1 MKQNYDFR
9 FNMPTPSDKAIEGH
23 KDFDALMKEFEKT
36 TTTASPAQTRPIYIT
51 WMARAAGVAILIGG
65 LAWVFSINSE
75 KSIETRTIKHFAS
88 QEYVNP
94 PIKGLRDAPTEAKL
108 VAEKGGAIKSK
119 SGSTYQIAANSL
131 QTQDGQPVTGE
142 VTIKYREMHDYVD
155 FFLSGIPMEYDSAG
169 TKYQLESAGMVE
181 IYAEQ
186 NGEKLAISPERPIQ
200 VELISKLPL
209 KKSEVVPKFNIYQLD
224 IPERNWNFRD
234 VDNVQLVKREEGNK
248 GSEKEIL
255 KSIAKKERTAIA
267 SIESEFPEPKSPL
280 KPQKANGN
288 DFVFNLDFQGEQ
300 ILSSESVSADESKRL
315 FEKYQDAMWQVKL
328 GTGVAASDLNQAWDN
343 AQIKPLSNIDFELSL
358 IKDGKPLKVIVNP
371 VMSGEEYQNALEEY
385 QGLLAEYSKE
395 LKARNGKVSSAIA
408 DVKDKFSN
416 QRNSALANLEA
427 VVDDAYYPATVINR
441 FAVTDFGIW
450 NCDRPYLPKGEKI
463 AGSFVDD
470 KNNKFD
476 DHTAFLVDRNRNTV
490 IRYYAT
496 EGTKVKVN
504 EKSDNLLW
512 IVTNDEK
519 IAVFR
524 PEDFAKLEES
534 NLEKTFVL
542 DVIDAPLASEADI
555 REILAF

>member
-1 MKQNYDFR
+1 MKHNYDFR

-36 TTTASPAQTRPIYIT
+36 TTTAPLAPTRSIYRT

-65 LAWVFSINSE
+65 LVWVFTQFNSDSFE
-75 KSIETRTIKHFAS
+75 KRQDAHFAS
-88 QEYVNP
+88 QEFVNP
-94 PIKGLRDAPTEAKL
+94 PIKGFKDAPTEAKL
-108 VAEKGGAIKSK
+108 VAEKGGAIRSE

-155 FFLSGIPMEYDSAG
+155 FFLSGIPMTYDSAG
-169 TKYQLESAGMVE
+169 TTYQLESAGMVE

-186 NGEKLAISPERPIQ
+186 NGEKLAISPDRPIQ

-209 KKSEVVPKFNIYQLD
+209 KKSEIVPKFNIYQLD
-224 IPERNWNFRD
+224 ILARNWNFRD
-234 VDNVQLVKREEGNK
+234 VDNVQLVEREEDEN
-248 GSEKEIL
+248 SEGQIL
-255 KSIAKKERTAIA
+255 KDFAKKERSAIA
-267 SIESEFPEPKSPL
+267 SVESEFPEPKSPL

-288 DFVFNLDFQGEQ
+288 DFVFNLDFQGDQ
-300 ILSSESVSADESKRL
+300 ILSSNSVSADESKKL
-315 FEKYQDAMWQVKL
+315 FEKYQEAMWQVKP
-328 GTGVAASDLNQAWDN
+328 GTGVSANDLRQAWDD
-343 AQIKPLSNIDFELSL
+343 AQIKPLSNTDFELSL
-358 IKDGKPLKVIVNP
+358 IKDGQRLNVIVNP
-371 VMSGEEYQNALEEY
+371 VMSGEEYQKELENY
-385 QGLLAEYSKE
+385 QALLAEYSKQLE
-395 LKARNGKVSSAIA
+395 ARNSKVSAAIA
-408 DVKDKFSN
+408 EVKDKFSN
-416 QRNSALANLEA
+416 QKEEALANLEA
-427 VVDDAYYPATVINR
+427 LVDDAYYPATVINR

-496 EGTKVKVN
+496 EGTKVNVN
-504 EKSDNLLW
+504 EKSDHLLW

-519 IAVFR
+519 LAIFR
-524 PEDFAKLEES
+524 PEDFAKLE
-534 NLEKTFVL
+534 NTDLEKTFVM

>member
-1 MKQNYDFR
+1 MKHNYDFR

-36 TTTASPAQTRPIYIT
+36 TTTAPLAPTRSIYRT

-65 LAWVFSINSE
+65 LVWVFTQFNSDSFE
-75 KSIETRTIKHFAS
+75 KRQDAHFAS
-88 QEYVNP
+88 QEFVNP
-94 PIKGLRDAPTEAKL
+94 PIKGFKDAPTEAKL
-108 VAEKGGAIKSK
+108 VAEKGGAIRSE

-155 FFLSGIPMEYDSAG
+155 FFLSGIPMTYDSAG
-169 TKYQLESAGMVE
+169 TTYQLESAGMVE

-186 NGEKLAISPERPIQ
+186 NGEKLAISPDRPIQ

-209 KKSEVVPKFNIYQLD
+209 KKSEIVPKFNIYQLD
-224 IPERNWNFRD
+224 IPARNWNFRD
-234 VDNVQLVKREEGNK
+234 VDNVQLVEREEDEN
-248 GSEKEIL
+248 SEGQIL
-255 KSIAKKERTAIA
+255 KDFAKKERSAIA
-267 SIESEFPEPKSPL
+267 SVESEFPEPKSPL

-288 DFVFNLDFQGEQ
+288 DFVFNLDFQGDQ
-300 ILSSESVSADESKRL
+300 ILSSNSVSADESKKL
-315 FEKYQDAMWQVKL
+315 FEKYQEAMWQVKP
-328 GTGVAASDLNQAWDN
+328 GTGVSANDLRQAWDD
-343 AQIKPLSNIDFELSL
+343 AQIKPLSNTDFELSL
-358 IKDGKPLKVIVNP
+358 IKDGQRLNVIVNP
-371 VMSGEEYQNALEEY
+371 VMSGEEYQKELENY
-385 QGLLAEYSKE
+385 QALLAEYSKQLE
-395 LKARNGKVSSAIA
+395 ARNSKVSAAIA
-408 DVKDKFSN
+408 EVKDKFSN
-416 QRNSALANLEA
+416 QKEEALANLEA
-427 VVDDAYYPATVINR
+427 LVDDAYYPATVINR

-496 EGTKVKVN
+496 EGTKVNVN
-504 EKSDNLLW
+504 EKSDHLLW

-519 IAVFR
+519 LAIFR
-524 PEDFAKLEES
+524 PEDFAKLE
-534 NLEKTFVL
+534 NTDLEKTFVM